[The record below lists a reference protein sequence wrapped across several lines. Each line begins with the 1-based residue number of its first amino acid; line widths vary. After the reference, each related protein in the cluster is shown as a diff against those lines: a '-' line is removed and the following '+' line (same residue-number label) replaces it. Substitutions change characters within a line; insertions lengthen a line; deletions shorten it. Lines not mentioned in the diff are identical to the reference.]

1 VSQVKSSDF
10 PLHDVDFSVDL
21 PDFPDANIIGWVS
34 SPVTQVIVPDKP
46 TLPLPEA
53 ALPLVC

>member
-1 VSQVKSSDF
+1 VKSSDF